1 MARDIAYTIAEQ
13 AFLQGYMKTA
23 NPDDE
28 VARIRAQHADI
39 RKTRALRA
47 SEERE
52 LLSARVAQRNA
63 AKAARRGDSVQAT
76 QAAFAGRPDRRSAGY
91 VPEVHL
97 AADEPNRTGVK
108 STDPTSPNFSAA
120 NMTDEEFARHYPQP
134 AQPAPAATSP
144 ATYGPRL
151 PATAT
156 APAAYGP
163 RLPAT
168 AAAAAASAAPQSLTP
183 AMINNPIGAPAR
195 FDQATRNR
203 QTGMI
208 TPTAPMMPAPYRPP
222 VAHSP
227 YKGSNAPAMAQ
238 QQHKLNADRNN
249 MLNDYQKRTD
259 RTPEGDAWAEQRLA
273 NIYRQEGTG
282 SEGSKLRAR
291 QTFAS
296 RFSR

>member
-28 VARIRAQHADI
+28 VARIRAQHADT

-76 QAAFAGRPDRRSAGY
+76 QAAFAGRPAGPSAEGY

-108 STDPTSPNFSAA
+108 STDSTNPNFSAA
-120 NMTDEEFARHYPQP
+120 NMTDEEFARHYSQP
-134 AQPAPAATSP
+134 AQPAPAAASP
-144 ATYGPRL
+144 ATYGPRR
-151 PATAT
+151 PAT
-156 APAAYGP
+156 APAA
-163 RLPAT
+163 AT
-168 AAAAAASAAPQSLTP
+168 APQPLTSD
-183 AMINNPIGAPAR
+183 MLSNPIGAASR

-208 TPTAPMMPAPYRPP
+208 TPTAPMTPAPYRPP
-222 VAHSP
+222 VTHSP
-227 YKGSNAPAMAQ
+227 YKGSNAANMVQ
-238 QQHKLNADRNN
+238 QQHTLNADRNN

-259 RTPEGDAWAEQRLA
+259 RTPEGDARAERRLA
-273 NIYRQEGTG
+273 NMYQQSGNSAPGAAT
-282 SEGSKLRAR
+282 RAR
-291 QTFAS
+291 NTFLS